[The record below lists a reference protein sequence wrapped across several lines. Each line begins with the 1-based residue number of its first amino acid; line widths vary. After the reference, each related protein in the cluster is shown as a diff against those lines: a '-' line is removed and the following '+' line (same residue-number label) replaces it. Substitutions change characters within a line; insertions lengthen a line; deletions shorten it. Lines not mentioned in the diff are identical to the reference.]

1 MPSAIQGRIYYK
13 QDTRT
18 NLNANIRTNSLVF
31 DLDNDIILY
40 SPSATGYLEF
50 YPGQTVLNVS
60 STSLSVLSTSSRNVS
75 VDLSATGVVPGS
87 YGSSTQIPQIIVD
100 SFGRIVSASVI
111 TISGGSGTSGTG
123 TVTSVGV
130 SSTTLT
136 ISNNPI
142 TSSGNIIINLSAV
155 GVAGIY
161 QKLVVDA
168 FGRVVS
174 GSYLTSG
181 DIPVLPYDATS
192 ASIFWSRISGTP
204 TTLIGFGITS
214 ADTLFDK
221 KYLSAVSTNYG
232 SVSSV
237 GIASTTLNVGSSPI
251 TTSGNISVNL
261 SAIGTSGVFPKVLID
276 TFGRVVS
283 GTTLISADIPILPY
297 ISNTLY
303 GAANGVTPL
312 DSTAKVPASFL
323 PTSVFGQLHY
333 LGIWNASSGTNISPA
348 SAVSGGYYVVQV
360 SGNSIPN
367 GGLSLASLTLISATS
382 AFEPYFSVGDWIIS
396 NGTTWDK
403 IDNVDSIVTWNGRGG
418 VVIPLSGDYA
428 ATQINTTPIG
438 SITAT
443 NVQSALQNLDTNKL
457 ASSALFGFTSLYLPL
472 SGGTLTGN
480 ISGQN
485 ISGTHFGAHF
495 GNLSGT
501 STQANQLT
509 TPQNFGIIGD
519 VSAVNISFNGTSG
532 VVLNSVLPATGVVS
546 GIYGNSTTVSQFQV
560 DSKGRIISASNVAIQ
575 FPGGSG
581 GGSVSSV
588 GIAST
593 TLNVGSSPITTS
605 GNISVNLSA
614 IGTSGVYV
622 KVQTDT
628 YGRVI
633 SGTTLVSADIPSL
646 PYISAI
652 GTLSWSQISGT
663 PITLSG
669 YGIVSGDTL
678 FNNKYAQISA
688 IPSLSGLSLYLP
700 LSGGS
705 LTGNLSGQNISGTH
719 FGNLSGTANQSNQL
733 TIPQNFGITGDVSAA
748 NISFN
753 GTSSV
758 TFNSVLSA
766 TGVTPGIF
774 GNGTNVSQFQVDS
787 KGRIISASNVAIQF
801 PGGSGGSVSSVG
813 VSSTTLTVGLSPV
826 ITSGNI
832 SVNLSATG
840 VTPGSYGTT
849 TQIPVLNIDSFGRIL
864 NASFV
869 NISGAGSSGTGTVTS
884 VGLTSTTLT
893 IAGSPVT
900 SSGVLT
906 ANLSPFGTSGTFTK
920 ISSDPYGRVISGT
933 TLTSGDIPVLPYI
946 SAIGTLPWSQ
956 ISGTPTTL
964 SGYGIV
970 SGDVLFNNKYAQISA
985 IPSLSGLS
993 LYLPLS
999 GGTLTGPL
1007 TGTNISANN
1016 ISGTHFGNLSGT
1028 ANQSNQLTISQN
1040 FNIVGDV
1047 SAANISFNGTSSVTL
1062 NSVLSATGVISGI
1075 YGNNITV
1082 SQFQVDSKGRIISA
1096 SNVAI
1101 QFPGGSGGGSVSSV
1115 GVASTTLSVGGSPIT
1130 TSGNIFVNLSL
1141 FGTSGTYT
1149 KISSDPYGRVIS
1161 GTTLTS
1167 GDIPV
1172 LPYLS
1177 AIGTLPWSQISG
1189 TPITL
1194 SGYGIVSA
1202 DALFNNKYAQISALP
1217 NISLYLPLSGGTL
1230 TGPLTGTNISATNIS
1245 GTHFGNISG
1254 TSLQSLTA
1262 NQLTTPQNFGI
1273 VGDIVASNISFNGT
1287 GSVILSSTLSAVG
1300 TSGIY
1305 TKVQTDSKGRVI
1317 SGTTLTSG
1325 DIPVLPY
1332 LSVIPSLN
1340 YGSVSSVGISSTT
1353 LTIGLTPVT
1362 TSGNISVNLSPVG
1375 TSGVYTKIQSDT
1387 FGRVISGATLIV
1399 SDIPSLST
1407 LYISTTLSGTANGVA
1422 PLDSTAKVPTS
1433 FLPSSVF
1440 GQVHYLGTWNASSG
1454 TTLPAASAVS
1464 GGYYITQISG
1474 SSIPTGGFSSATSII
1489 ISADS
1494 FAGLPYFQV
1503 GDWIVSNG
1511 ITWDKIDNTDSI
1523 YTWNGRNGSVFPVSG
1538 DYSAT
1543 QINFTPSGSIT
1554 ATNVQTALQNL
1565 DANKLASSAL
1575 FGFTSAYLPLS
1586 GGALTGSISVP
1597 NISASNFY
1605 EGGQLLVNRYVTVS
1619 GDIMTGGLVSPFVSA
1634 TNISGTHFG
1643 NLSGTANQANQL
1655 TISQNFNI
1663 VGDVSS
1669 ANISFNGTGGVSLVS
1684 VLSATGVSSGIY
1696 GNNISVS
1703 QFQVDA
1709 KGRIISASNV
1719 AIQFPGGSGGGS
1731 VSSVGIASTTL
1742 TISNTPITTSGN
1754 ILVNLSPF
1762 GTSGTFP
1769 KISTDPFG
1777 RVISGTTL
1785 TSGDIPSL
1793 PYISAI
1799 GTLPWSQISGTPTT
1813 LSGYGI
1819 TSSDTLFNNKYVQIS
1834 AIPSLSGLSLYLPLS
1849 GGTLSTPGNLNI
1861 SGTTIFAGLLY
1872 LTPPI
1877 TTTASTSGYIQ
1888 IDSQG
1893 KLFANTGLTDHKTY
1907 TTSAIISATSYLLSA
1922 THNLNY
1928 QYVNVFM
1935 FDFTNNVEILPDV
1948 KYNLSTNNV
1957 VVINIVNGN
1966 QFNSNI
1972 IVQS

>member
-1 MPSAIQGRIYYK
+1 M
-13 QDTRT
+13 
-18 NLNANIRTNSLVF
+18 
-31 DLDNDIILY
+31 
-40 SPSATGYLEF
+40 
-50 YPGQTVLNVS
+50 
-60 STSLSVLSTSSRNVS
+60 
-75 VDLSATGVVPGS
+75 
-87 YGSSTQIPQIIVD
+87 
-100 SFGRIVSASVI
+100 
-111 TISGGSGTSGTG
+111 
-123 TVTSVGV
+123 
-130 SSTTLT
+130 
-136 ISNNPI
+136 
-142 TSSGNIIINLSAV
+142 
-155 GVAGIY
+155 
-161 QKLVVDA
+161 
-168 FGRVVS
+168 
-174 GSYLTSG
+174 
-181 DIPVLPYDATS
+181 
-192 ASIFWSRISGTP
+192 
-204 TTLIGFGITS
+204 
-214 ADTLFDK
+214 
-221 KYLSAVSTNYG
+221 
-232 SVSSV
+232 
-237 GIASTTLNVGSSPI
+237 
-251 TTSGNISVNL
+251 
-261 SAIGTSGVFPKVLID
+261 
-276 TFGRVVS
+276 
-283 GTTLISADIPILPY
+283 
-297 ISNTLY
+297 
-303 GAANGVTPL
+303 
-312 DSTAKVPASFL
+312 
-323 PTSVFGQLHY
+323 
-333 LGIWNASSGTNISPA
+333 
-348 SAVSGGYYVVQV
+348 
-360 SGNSIPN
+360 
-367 GGLSLASLTLISATS
+367 
-382 AFEPYFSVGDWIIS
+382 
-396 NGTTWDK
+396 
-403 IDNVDSIVTWNGRGG
+403 
-418 VVIPLSGDYA
+418 
-428 ATQINTTPIG
+428 
-438 SITAT
+438 
-443 NVQSALQNLDTNKL
+443 
-457 ASSALFGFTSLYLPL
+457 
-472 SGGTLTGN
+472 
-480 ISGQN
+480 
-485 ISGTHFGAHF
+485 
-495 GNLSGT
+495 
-501 STQANQLT
+501 
-509 TPQNFGIIGD
+509 
-519 VSAVNISFNGTSG
+519 
-532 VVLNSVLPATGVVS
+532 
-546 GIYGNSTTVSQFQV
+546 
-560 DSKGRIISASNVAIQ
+560 
-575 FPGGSG
+575 
-581 GGSVSSV
+581 
-588 GIAST
+588 
-593 TLNVGSSPITTS
+593 
-605 GNISVNLSA
+605 
-614 IGTSGVYV
+614 
-622 KVQTDT
+622 
-628 YGRVI
+628 
-633 SGTTLVSADIPSL
+633 
-646 PYISAI
+646 
-652 GTLSWSQISGT
+652 
-663 PITLSG
+663 
-669 YGIVSGDTL
+669 
-678 FNNKYAQISA
+678 
-688 IPSLSGLSLYLP
+688 
-700 LSGGS
+700 
-705 LTGNLSGQNISGTH
+705 
-719 FGNLSGTANQSNQL
+719 
-733 TIPQNFGITGDVSAA
+733 
-748 NISFN
+748 
-753 GTSSV
+753 
-758 TFNSVLSA
+758 
-766 TGVTPGIF
+766 
-774 GNGTNVSQFQVDS
+774 
-787 KGRIISASNVAIQF
+787 
-801 PGGSGGSVSSVG
+801 
-813 VSSTTLTVGLSPV
+813 
-826 ITSGNI
+826 
-832 SVNLSATG
+832 
-840 VTPGSYGTT
+840 
-849 TQIPVLNIDSFGRIL
+849 
-864 NASFV
+864 
-869 NISGAGSSGTGTVTS
+869 
-884 VGLTSTTLT
+884 
-893 IAGSPVT
+893 
-900 SSGVLT
+900 
-906 ANLSPFGTSGTFTK
+906 
-920 ISSDPYGRVISGT
+920 
-933 TLTSGDIPVLPYI
+933 
-946 SAIGTLPWSQ
+946 
-956 ISGTPTTL
+956 
-964 SGYGIV
+964 
-970 SGDVLFNNKYAQISA
+970 
-985 IPSLSGLS
+985 
-993 LYLPLS
+993 
-999 GGTLTGPL
+999 
-1007 TGTNISANN
+1007 
-1016 ISGTHFGNLSGT
+1016 
-1028 ANQSNQLTISQN
+1028 
-1040 FNIVGDV
+1040 
-1047 SAANISFNGTSSVTL
+1047 
-1062 NSVLSATGVISGI
+1062 
-1075 YGNNITV
+1075 
-1082 SQFQVDSKGRIISA
+1082 
-1096 SNVAI
+1096 
-1101 QFPGGSGGGSVSSV
+1101 
-1115 GVASTTLSVGGSPIT
+1115 
-1130 TSGNIFVNLSL
+1130 
-1141 FGTSGTYT
+1141 
-1149 KISSDPYGRVIS
+1149 
-1161 GTTLTS
+1161 
-1167 GDIPV
+1167 
-1172 LPYLS
+1172 
-1177 AIGTLPWSQISG
+1177 
-1189 TPITL
+1189 
-1194 SGYGIVSA
+1194 
-1202 DALFNNKYAQISALP
+1202 
-1217 NISLYLPLSGGTL
+1217 YLPLSGGTL

>member
-1 MPSAIQGRIYYK
+1 MPSAIQGRFYYK

-31 DLDNDIILY
+31 DLDNNRILY
-40 SPSATGYLEF
+40 SPSATGYFEF

-60 STSLSVLSTSSRNVS
+60 STSLSVLSTSSRNIS
-75 VDLSATGVVPGS
+75 VELSATGVTPGL

-100 SFGRIVSASVI
+100 NFGRIVSANFI

-136 ISNNPI
+136 ISNTPITVAGNINVNLSAVSTPGIYEKIVIDSFGRVLSGSLLTSADIPLLNYLPSSGTSLQTIKLATSQNFSIIGDISAANVSFNGTSGVILNSILSATGVSAGTYGSSNQIPQLVIDSKGRILSASYVSIQIPTTSGTVTSVGITSNTLNVGSSPI
-142 TSSGNIIINLSAV
+142 TSSGNISVNLNSF
-155 GVAGIY
+155 GTSGTFSKISSDPY
-161 QKLVVDA
+161 
-168 FGRVVS
+168 GRVIS
-174 GSYLTSG
+174 GTTLTSG
-181 DIPVLPYDATS
+181 DIPQLPYDAIS
-192 ASIFWSRISGTP
+192 ASLAWSRISGTP
-204 TTLIGFGITS
+204 TTLSGYGITS
-214 ADTLFDK
+214 SDTLFDK
-221 KYLSAVSTNYG
+221 KYLSAIPSLNYG

-237 GIASTTLNVGSSPI
+237 GVSSTTLIIGLSPI
-251 TTSGNISVNL
+251 TTSGSISVNL
-261 SAIGTSGVFPKVLID
+261 SATGVSGVYIKVQTD
-276 TFGRVVS
+276 TFGRVIS
-283 GTTLISADIPILPY
+283 GTTLTSADIPVLPY
-297 ISNTLY
+297 ISAIGTLQW
-303 GAANGVTPL
+303 
-312 DSTAKVPASFL
+312 S
-323 PTSVFGQLHY
+323 Q
-333 LGIWNASSGTNISPA
+333 ISGTPTTL
-348 SAVSGGYYVVQV
+348 SGYGITSSDQLFNNKYAQ
-360 SGNSIPN
+360 
-367 GGLSLASLTLISATS
+367 ISA
-382 AFEPYFSVGDWIIS
+382 
-396 NGTTWDK
+396 
-403 IDNVDSIVTWNGRGG
+403 
-418 VVIPLSGDYA
+418 IPSLSG
-428 ATQINTTPIG
+428 
-438 SITAT
+438 
-443 NVQSALQNLDTNKL
+443 L
-457 ASSALFGFTSLYLPL
+457 SLYLPL

-480 ISGQN
+480 LSGQN
-485 ISGTHFGAHF
+485 ISGIHF

-501 STQANQLT
+501 ANQSNQLT
-509 TPQNFGIIGD
+509 TPQNFGITGD
-519 VSAVNISFNGTSG
+519 VSAVNIFFNGTSS
-532 VVLNSVLPATGVVS
+532 VTFNSVLSATGVTP
-546 GIYGNSTTVSQFQV
+546 GIFGNGVNVSQFQV
-560 DSKGRIISASNVAIQ
+560 DAKGRIISASNVAIQ

-588 GIAST
+588 G
-593 TLNVGSSPITTS
+593 
-605 GNISVNLSA
+605 
-614 IGTSGVYV
+614 
-622 KVQTDT
+622 
-628 YGRVI
+628 
-633 SGTTLVSADIPSL
+633 
-646 PYISAI
+646 
-652 GTLSWSQISGT
+652 
-663 PITLSG
+663 
-669 YGIVSGDTL
+669 
-678 FNNKYAQISA
+678 
-688 IPSLSGLSLYLP
+688 
-700 LSGGS
+700 
-705 LTGNLSGQNISGTH
+705 
-719 FGNLSGTANQSNQL
+719 
-733 TIPQNFGITGDVSAA
+733 
-748 NISFN
+748 
-753 GTSSV
+753 
-758 TFNSVLSA
+758 
-766 TGVTPGIF
+766 
-774 GNGTNVSQFQVDS
+774 
-787 KGRIISASNVAIQF
+787 
-801 PGGSGGSVSSVG
+801 

-826 ITSGNI
+826 TTSGNI

-920 ISSDPYGRVISGT
+920 FSSDPYGRVISGT

-1016 ISGTHFGNLSGT
+1016 ISGTHFGNLSG
-1028 ANQSNQLTISQN
+1028 
-1040 FNIVGDV
+1040 V
-1047 SAANISFNGTSSVTL
+1047 
-1062 NSVLSATGVISGI
+1062 
-1075 YGNNITV
+1075 
-1082 SQFQVDSKGRIISA
+1082 
-1096 SNVAI
+1096 
-1101 QFPGGSGGGSVSSV
+1101 
-1115 GVASTTLSVGGSPIT
+1115 
-1130 TSGNIFVNLSL
+1130 
-1141 FGTSGTYT
+1141 
-1149 KISSDPYGRVIS
+1149 
-1161 GTTLTS
+1161 
-1167 GDIPV
+1167 
-1172 LPYLS
+1172 
-1177 AIGTLPWSQISG
+1177 
-1189 TPITL
+1189 
-1194 SGYGIVSA
+1194 
-1202 DALFNNKYAQISALP
+1202 
-1217 NISLYLPLSGGTL
+1217 
-1230 TGPLTGTNISATNIS
+1230 
-1245 GTHFGNISG
+1245 
-1254 TSLQSLTA
+1254 SLQSLTA
-1262 NQLTTPQNFGI
+1262 NQLLNSQNFGI

-1287 GSVILSSTLSAVG
+1287 GSVILSSSLSAVG

-1325 DIPVLPY
+1325 DIPALSY

-1362 TSGNISVNLSPVG
+1362 TSGNISVNLSPIG

-1387 FGRVISGATLIV
+1387 FGRVISGSTLIV

-1454 TTLPAASAVS
+1454 ATLPAASAVS

-1489 ISADS
+1489 ISADA

-1543 QINFTPSGSIT
+1543 QINFTPIGSIT

-1663 VGDVSS
+1663 VGDVSA
-1669 ANISFNGTGGVSLVS
+1669 ANISFNGTSSVTLNS

-1696 GNNISVS
+1696 GNNINVP
-1703 QFQVDA
+1703 QFQVDS

-1742 TISNTPITTSGN
+1742 TISNTPITTSGT
-1754 ILVNLSPF
+1754 ISVNLFPF

-1785 TSGDIPSL
+1785 TSGDIPTL
-1793 PYISAI
+1793 PYYPSSASIS
-1799 GTLPWSQISGTPTT
+1799 WNNISGSPTT

-1819 TSSDTLFNNKYVQIS
+1819 TSADPLFNSKYAQIS

-1861 SGTTIFAGLLY
+1861 SGTTIFGGLLY